1 MVSVAAHLSKAP
13 LIATEAFTKK
23 LMLLFSGVTAK
34 TGASARLSNG
44 RAADSIRGR
53 TANRMVLR
61 LILPAHLKV
70 FFVLGE
76 PYPGHTPLRVE
87 LWDLAE
93 LPSGND
99 VDLQW

>member
-1 MVSVAAHLSKAP
+1 MVIVASHLSKAP
-13 LIATEAFTKK
+13 LIATEAFTKN

-61 LILPAHLKV
+61 LSLPVHLKV
-70 FFVLGE
+70 FLFWRTISG
-76 PYPGHTPLRVE
+76 PYALKVATS
-87 LWDLAE
+87 A
-93 LPSGND
+93 
-99 VDLQW
+99 